1 MSKCGYQGDKTQV
14 ALQDTKQ
21 GRNDLFAGIPCRLR
35 AKLAFMAGQNI
46 ILGVSGGIAAY
57 KTPELVRRLRDRGAA
72 VQVVMTRSANEFV
85 TETTLQ
91 AVSGMPVRTNLWDP
105 QAEAAMGH
113 IELARWADL
122 VLIAP
127 ATAEIMARMAAGA
140 APDLLTTLC
149 LATEAPVIIAPA
161 MNHVMWSHPAVQENR
176 QKLAD
181 HGVRI
186 LGPEI
191 GDQACGETGPG
202 RMMEP
207 DDIVAAVTAP
217 IAVANVEP
225 PPIAGKTVLITAGPT
240 REALDPVRFI
250 SNRSSGKMGYALASA
265 ARQAGAEVILVS
277 GPVSVTVPDGVK
289 CINVESAQQMFAA
302 THEHIE
308 GVDIFIAAA
317 AVADYRPA
325 NSAEQKIKKTAS
337 EMSVELVRAPDIL
350 ASVAKINNGPFAVG
364 FAAETENLRD
374 YARTK
379 LDKKN
384 LDMIVANLVGEN
396 LGFDADENAVE
407 VYWRDGEQSFPM
419 TTKSALAEDL
429 IRLISERYLEKLTA
443 VTQTALPA
451 IAIRD

>member
-1 MSKCGYQGDKTQV
+1 
-14 ALQDTKQ
+14 
-21 GRNDLFAGIPCRLR
+21 
-35 AKLAFMAGQNI
+35 MASQNI

-72 VQVVMTRSANEFV
+72 VQVVMTRSAREFV

-91 AVSGMPVRTNLWDP
+91 AVSGMPVRTNLWDS

-127 ATAEIMARMAAGA
+127 ATAEIMARMAAGSA
-140 APDLLTTLC
+140 ADLLTTLC
-149 LATEAPVIIAPA
+149 LATEAPVVIAPA

-186 LGPEI
+186 LGPDI
-191 GDQACGETGPG
+191 GEQACGESGPG
-202 RMMEP
+202 RMLQP
-207 DDIVAAVTAP
+207 DAIVAAVTAP
-217 IAVANVEP
+217 IAVADVEP
-225 PPIAGKTVLITAGPT
+225 PLLAGKKVLVTAGPT

-250 SNRSSGKMGYALASA
+250 SNRSSGKMGYALAEA

-277 GPVSVTVPDGVK
+277 GPVNIAVPDGVDLV
-289 CINVESAQQMFAA
+289 NVESAQQMFSA

-308 GVDIFIAAA
+308 GVDIFIGAA

-325 NSAEQKIKKTAS
+325 NLEEQKIKKDEG
-337 EMSVELVRAPDIL
+337 EMSIDLVRVPDIL
-350 ASVAKINNGPFAVG
+350 ASVAKIDNGLFTVG

-374 YARTK
+374 YARAK

-396 LGFDADENAVE
+396 LGFDADDNAVE
-407 VYWRDGEQSFPM
+407 VYWRDGEHSFPIA
-419 TTKSALAEDL
+419 TKSALADDL
-429 IRLISERYLEKLTA
+429 IKLVSERYLEKLTA
-443 VTQTALPA
+443 ATQTALPA
-451 IAIRD
+451 IAVRD

>member
-1 MSKCGYQGDKTQV
+1 MVS
-14 ALQDTKQ
+14 
-21 GRNDLFAGIPCRLR
+21 
-35 AKLAFMAGQNI
+35 QNI

-57 KTPELVRRLRDRGAA
+57 KTPELVRRLRERGAQ
-72 VQVVMTRSANEFV
+72 VQVVMTRSGREFV

-105 QAEAAMGH
+105 AAEAAMGH

-127 ATAEIMARMAAGA
+127 ATAEIMARMASGA

-149 LATEAPVIIAPA
+149 LATQAPVVIAPA

-176 QKLAD
+176 QKLVD

-186 LGPEI
+186 LGPDV
-191 GDQACGETGPG
+191 GDQACGESGPG
-202 RMMEP
+202 RMMQPEE
-207 DDIVAAVTAP
+207 IVAAVMAP
-217 IAVANVEP
+217 VAVANVEP
-225 PPIAGKTVLITAGPT
+225 AALAGKTVLITAGPT

-250 SNRSSGKMGYALASA
+250 SNRSSGKMGYALANA

-277 GPVSVTVPDGVK
+277 GPVSLAVPDGVK
-289 CINVESAQQMFAA
+289 SVHVESAQQMFAA

-325 NSAEQKIKKTAS
+325 NHEEQKIKKTAGA
-337 EMSVELVRAPDIL
+337 MSIELVRAPDIL
-350 ASVAKINNGPFAVG
+350 ASVAKIDNGPFAVG

-374 YARTK
+374 YAREK
-379 LDKKN
+379 LDKKDLN
-384 LDMIVANLVGEN
+384 MIIANLVGEN
-396 LGFDADENAVE
+396 KGFDADENAVE
-407 VYWRDGEQSFPM
+407 VYWRDGEQSFPLA
-419 TTKSALAEDL
+419 TKSDLAEGL
-429 IRLISERYLEKLTA
+429 IRLIAKRYMEKLTA
-443 VTQTALPA
+443 ATQTALPA
-451 IAIRD
+451 IAVRD

>member
-1 MSKCGYQGDKTQV
+1 MSKGGHQNGQWQGV
-14 ALQDTKQ
+14 IQDAKQ
-21 GRNDLFAGIPCRLR
+21 GRNNLFAGITYRER
-35 AKLAFMAGQNI
+35 AKLAVMAGQNI
-46 ILGVSGGIAAY
+46 ILGVTGGIAAY
-57 KTPELVRRLRDRGAA
+57 KTPELVRRLRDRGAT
-72 VQVVMTRSANEFV
+72 VQVVMTRSAREFV

-91 AVSGMPVRTNLWDP
+91 AVSGMPVRNNLWDSD
-105 QAEAAMGH
+105 AEAAMGH

-127 ATAEIMARMAAGA
+127 ATAEIMARLAAGA

-149 LATEAPVIIAPA
+149 LATEAPVVIAPA

-176 QKLAD
+176 QKLLD

-186 LGPEI
+186 LGPDH
-191 GDQACGETGPG
+191 GDQACGESGPG
-202 RMMEP
+202 RMMQP

-217 IAVANVEP
+217 TAVENVEP
-225 PPIAGKTVLITAGPT
+225 PSLAGKTVMITAGPT

-277 GPVSVTVPDGVK
+277 GPVSIEKPDGVK
-289 CINVESAQQMFAA
+289 LVSVESAQQMFAA

-325 NSAEQKIKKTAS
+325 NLEQQKIKKTAG
-337 EMSVELVRAPDIL
+337 EMSIDLIRAPDIL
-350 ASVAKINNGPFAVG
+350 ASVAKINNGPFTVG

-374 YARTK
+374 YARGK

-396 LGFDADENAVE
+396 LGFDVDDNSVE
-407 VYWRDGEQSFPM
+407 VYWRDGEQSFPIA
-419 TTKSALAEDL
+419 TKTDLAIDL
-429 IRLISERYLEKLTA
+429 IGLVSERYLEKLTA
-443 VTQTALPA
+443 ATQTALPT
-451 IAIRD
+451 IAVRD

>member
-1 MSKCGYQGDKTQV
+1 
-14 ALQDTKQ
+14 
-21 GRNDLFAGIPCRLR
+21 
-35 AKLAFMAGQNI
+35 MAGQNI

-57 KTPELVRRLRDRGAA
+57 KTPELVRRLRDRGAQ
-72 VQVVMTRSANEFV
+72 VQVVMTRSAREFV

-105 QAEAAMGH
+105 AAEAAMGH

-149 LATEAPVIIAPA
+149 LATEAPVVIAPA

-186 LGPEI
+186 LGPDV
-191 GDQACGETGPG
+191 GDQACGESGPG
-202 RMMEP
+202 RMLQP
-207 DDIVAAVTAP
+207 DEIVAAVMAP
-217 IAVANVEP
+217 VAVANVEP
-225 PPIAGKTVLITAGPT
+225 PALAGKTILITAGPT

-250 SNRSSGKMGYALASA
+250 SNRSSGKMGYALANA
-265 ARQAGAEVILVS
+265 ARQAGAEVVLVS
-277 GPVSVTVPDGVK
+277 GPVSVAVPDGVK
-289 CINVESAQQMFAA
+289 SVNVESAQQMFAA

-317 AVADYRPA
+317 AVADYRPV
-325 NSAEQKIKKTAS
+325 NLEEQKIKKTAGA
-337 EMSVELVRAPDIL
+337 MSIELVRAPDIL

-374 YARTK
+374 YARSK

-384 LDMIVANLVGEN
+384 LDMIIANLVGEN
-396 LGFDADENAVE
+396 KGFDADENAVE
-407 VYWRDGEQSFPM
+407 VYWRDGEQSFPLA
-419 TTKSALAEDL
+419 TKSDLAEGL
-429 IRLISERYLEKLTA
+429 IKLVAERYMEKLTA
-443 VTQTALPA
+443 ATQTALPA
-451 IAIRD
+451 IAARD

>member
-1 MSKCGYQGDKTQV
+1 
-14 ALQDTKQ
+14 
-21 GRNDLFAGIPCRLR
+21 
-35 AKLAFMAGQNI
+35 MASQNI
-46 ILGVSGGIAAY
+46 ILGISGGIAAY
-57 KTPELVRRLRDRGAA
+57 KTPELVRRLRDRGAS
-72 VQVVMTRSANEFV
+72 VQVVMTRSASEFV

-91 AVSGMPVRTNLWDP
+91 AVSGMPVRTNLWDS

-149 LATEAPVIIAPA
+149 LATEAPVVIAPA

-186 LGPEI
+186 LGPDT
-191 GDQACGETGPG
+191 GDQACGESGPG
-202 RMMEP
+202 RMMQPE
-207 DDIVAAVTAP
+207 DIVAAVTAP
-217 IAVANVEP
+217 IAVADVEP
-225 PPIAGKTVLITAGPT
+225 PLLVGKKVLVTAGPT

-250 SNRSSGKMGYALASA
+250 SNRSSGKMGYALADA

-277 GPVSVTVPDGVK
+277 GPVSIAVPDGVNIVK
-289 CINVESAQQMFAA
+289 VESAQQMFAA

-325 NSAEQKIKKTAS
+325 NLEKQKIKKSAG
-337 EMSVELVRAPDIL
+337 EMSIDLVRAPDIL

-396 LGFDADENAVE
+396 LGFDADNNAVE
-407 VYWRDGEQSFPM
+407 VYWRDGEQSFPIA
-419 TTKSALAEDL
+419 TKSELADDL
-429 IRLISERYLEKLTA
+429 IKLVSERYLEKLTA
-443 VTQTALPA
+443 ATQTALPA
-451 IAIRD
+451 IAVRD